1 MKYRGEKCAL
11 DILNELFEHWE
22 ITNERNLL
30 NLLHKLA
37 KIQKRNSKMKKIVG
51 IKRYH
56 LKFSNTVRSFLF
68 LKWWKNFN
76 FYFFNFFFRQNSFM
90 SYILSLVFVL
100 QSFKTLLNSNN
111 HNNDCQNML
120 LLSVSRPL
128 VTLPYITKH
137 WISVENVL
145 ALSFNSFFNQNYA
158 NVKRTLH

>member
-1 MKYRGEKCAL
+1 MKYRREKCAL

-68 LKWWKNFN
+68 LK
-76 FYFFNFFFRQNSFM
+76 
-90 SYILSLVFVL
+90 
-100 QSFKTLLNSNN
+100 
-111 HNNDCQNML
+111 
-120 LLSVSRPL
+120 
-128 VTLPYITKH
+128 
-137 WISVENVL
+137 
-145 ALSFNSFFNQNYA
+145 
-158 NVKRTLH
+158 